1 MLGLREGDETAT
13 RTEQVP
19 PGATLVFYT
28 DGLVEVTRD
37 MDAGFRRLSE
47 TLAKGD
53 VLRTAR
59 PADEIVRAVL
69 GSDLAQDDIAVLVI
83 TFEDGVA

>member
-1 MLGLREGDETAT
+1 MIGLREGDETDT
-13 RTEQVP
+13 RTVEIA

-37 MDAGFRRLSE
+37 MDEGFRRLSE
-47 TLAKGD
+47 TLANGT
-53 VLRTAR
+53 VLHAAR
-59 PADEIVRAVL
+59 PAEEIVRTVL